1 MSLDLAKFDAALK
14 VHYGPQR
21 MAVIGYEGRPFYTML
36 SKYTKFGGRNM
47 PYPVRYAGPQNL
59 GADFGAANRINSGD
73 PATSSSE
80 LAEFLVTRKRKYGMV
95 VLDRETMIASEKDA
109 DAFARATTMEIDAG
123 LDGFNDEVH
132 QGLFKSGTGARA
144 ALTAVAGTT
153 WTVAL
158 SDITR
163 FEKGMAIQVSDTTT
177 ATSILETDIVTI
189 LSVNRDAGTLLLS
202 AAVAG
207 AGVGQHVFRYGDR
220 QQAAITADSQWLN
233 SPGLPDII
241 PAVAPTGGDLFR
253 GVDRSQDP
261 TRLAGHRISWAGDY
275 KKTFMKCGVEMGRH
289 GAKGDKVL
297 FVNHTDLSGIMDEYS
312 DKLEH
317 RSNVAVSEF
326 SAGFEAYS
334 VKTPMGKVTI
344 VPDHQCPA
352 GAGWLLTIADW
363 ELVSARAVPHF
374 IDEGGKFLRSHE
386 SDSFKVEFVAYY
398 ALACKNPGRSA
409 YVAFS

>member
-1 MSLDLAKFDAALK
+1 MSLDLTKFDAALK

-21 MAVIGYEGRPFYTML
+21 MATIGYEGRPLYSML

-47 PYPVRYAGPQNL
+47 PYPVRFAGPQNL
-59 GADFGAANRINSGD
+59 AAGYLEANRANSGD
-73 PATSSSE
+73 PATSSST
-80 LAEFLVTRKRKYGMV
+80 LAEFLVTRKRKYGSV
-95 VLDRETMIASEKDA
+95 VLDRETMIASEGDLN
-109 DAFARATTMEIDAG
+109 AFARATTMEIDAG
-123 LDGFNDEVH
+123 LEGFNDEVH

-144 ALTAVAGTT
+144 ALTGVAGTT

-158 SDITR
+158 ADITR
-163 FEKGMAIQVSDTTT
+163 FEVGMAVQVSDTTT

-189 LSVNRDAGTLLLS
+189 LSVDRDAGTMLLS
-202 AAVAG
+202 AAIAG

-233 SPGLPDII
+233 CPGLPDII
-241 PAVAPTGGDLFR
+241 PASAPTGGDSFR

-261 TRLAGHRISWAGDY
+261 TRLAGHRIAWAGDY
-275 KKTFMKCGVEMGRH
+275 KKTFMKCGVELGRN
-289 GAKGDKVL
+289 GAKGDKVC
-297 FVNHTDLSGIMDEYS
+297 FVNHTDLSGIMDEYA

-317 RSNVAVSEF
+317 RDNVAVTKF
-326 SAGFEAYS
+326 SAGFEAYAI
-334 VKTPMGKVTI
+334 KTPMGTVSI
-344 VPDHQCPA
+344 VADHQCPA
-352 GAGWLLTIADW
+352 GAGWLLTMADW

-409 YVAFS
+409 YVNFS